1 MKRILIT
8 RPRLQSDDFAAE
20 LRIAGFEPIFFP
32 VIEIQPIAN
41 NIALVGSFS
50 HWRRRDLKPDK
61 DGLWKV
67 TIPMLPNGKY
77 YYKFIIDERMWVED
91 VDNPNREPDGVNGWN
106 SVLMVEMEE

>member
-1 MKRILIT
+1 MEQHTSPFINK
-8 RPRLQSDDFAAE
+8 PKKK
-20 LRIAGFEPIFFP
+20 
-32 VIEIQPIAN
+32 IEFHIHNRVAN

-77 YYKFIIDERMWVED
+77 YYKFIIDDRMWVED

-106 SVLMVEMEE
+106 SVLMVEFEEQD

>member
-1 MKRILIT
+1 MEQHTSPFINK
-8 RPRLQSDDFAAE
+8 PKKK
-20 LRIAGFEPIFFP
+20 
-32 VIEIQPIAN
+32 IEFHIQNRVAN
-41 NIALVGSFS
+41 NIALIGSFS
-50 HWRRRDLKPDK
+50 HWRRRELKPDK

-106 SVLMVEMEE
+106 SVLMVEVGED